1 MKIEEAIRQKK
12 FDSPYQK
19 AFVNLIYTYNQVMEQ
34 QEELFGRFG
43 LTPQQYNVLRILRG
57 KYPNSACVGEVKEVM
72 LDKNPDL
79 TRLCDRLIKKN
90 LMQREINAYNKRQV
104 LIKITKSGM
113 ELLKKMDPVIKKS
126 YRNKNGLSPAEA
138 EKLSDLLD
146 KLRN

>member
-34 QEELFGRFG
+34 QEELLGRFG
-43 LTPQQYNVLRILRG
+43 LTSQQYNVLRILRG

-126 YRNKNGLSPAEA
+126 YRNKNGLTPAEA